1 VYSMA
6 KVTHVFN
13 LLQHGNILPNVRSFN
28 SCVWYQEIFSK
39 GTPKEWKKKDYTKVN
54 KIKKKE
60 TT

>member
-1 VYSMA
+1 MYSMA

-39 GTPKEWKKKDYTKVN
+39 GTPKEWKN
-54 KIKKKE
+54 KIIQR
-60 TT
+60 